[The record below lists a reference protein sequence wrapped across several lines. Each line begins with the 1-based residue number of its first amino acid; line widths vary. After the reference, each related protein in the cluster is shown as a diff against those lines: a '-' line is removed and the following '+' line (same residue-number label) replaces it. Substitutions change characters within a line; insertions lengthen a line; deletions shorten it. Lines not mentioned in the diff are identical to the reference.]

1 MRGGGI
7 GATLL
12 ALAMPLGSTEALFIP
27 PTLAGPAAIP
37 LIGTF
42 PIPASPAIRAN
53 EAAGAARMTRRA
65 MAIVFVLLDITRLL
79 IDESMDARSGCSFA
93 DPPSLLN

>member
-12 ALAMPLGSTEALFIP
+12 ALAMPLGSTDALFIP
-27 PTLAGPAAIP
+27 PALAGPAGIP

-42 PIPASPAIRAN
+42 PMPASPATLAN
-53 EAAGAARMTRRA
+53 EAAGAASMTRTA
-65 MAIVFVLLDITRLL
+65 MAIVFALLDIMRLL
-79 IDESMDARSGCSFA
+79 IDESIGRAKPM
-93 DPPSLLN
+93 